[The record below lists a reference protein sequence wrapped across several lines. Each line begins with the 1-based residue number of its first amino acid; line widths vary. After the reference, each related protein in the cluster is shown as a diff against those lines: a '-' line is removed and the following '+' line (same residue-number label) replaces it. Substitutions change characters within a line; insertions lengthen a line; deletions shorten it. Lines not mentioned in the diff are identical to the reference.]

1 MDEERSLE
9 FLRLIDQAGQD
20 GNMWETGEAMGLE
33 RYQSEDLATDL
44 MGRGY
49 LEMVSLN
56 GKVRLTQ
63 DGKDHLRGAG
73 SPAGGGGGGLAALLA
88 DLQAAGAAGLS
99 GAAARDLAVD
109 IACLEAQTRRSQPLQ
124 AVVRA
129 CLEEIGRALAK
140 SSLPASRELARR
152 ADSLAE

>member
-1 MDEERSLE
+1 MDNERSLE

-33 RYQSEDLATDL
+33 KYQSEDLATEL

-63 DGKDHLRGAG
+63 AGKDHLQGAG
-73 SPAGGGGGGLAALLA
+73 SPAGGGGGGLAKLLA

-99 GAAARDLAVD
+99 GAAAQDLAAD
-109 IACLEAQTRRSQPLQ
+109 IACLEAQTRRSQPLPP
-124 AVVRA
+124 VVQA
-129 CLEEIGRALAK
+129 CLKEIGRALAE
-140 SSLPASRELARR
+140 SSLPASRELGRW
-152 ADSLAE
+152 ADALAK